1 MLSFVT
7 PQGWSNYNA
16 MTLSAEKRFSQ
27 GFSILASYTWAR
39 ALGVAPPIVEG
50 INNVAVQNIN
60 NLAMQ
65 YGPLEFD
72 VHNRFVA
79 SYQYELPFGRG
90 RHFLGTCIASGGSH
104 GRRMVDKR
112 NYITAKRIP
121 LTPTLSYSLGKT
133 ISTVFRIWSGIR

>member
-1 MLSFVT
+1 MVDDINNPTPALPNDTSSLQSRRPVTTQLGMLSFVT

-27 GFSILASYTWAR
+27 GFSILANYTWSR
-39 ALGVAPPIVEG
+39 ALGVAPSIVEG
-50 INNVAVQNIN
+50 INTVAVQNIN

-72 VHNRFVA
+72 VHSRFVV

-90 RHFLGTCIASGGSH
+90 CHFLSS
-104 GRRMVDKR
+104 V
-112 NYITAKRIP
+112 
-121 LTPTLSYSLGKT
+121 
-133 ISTVFRIWSGIR
+133 